1 MQKTENLEKKSEKE
15 LENEKL
21 REASKIKF
29 ELKFQPVFEE
39 FRRKDGK
46 PLELTPEQ
54 QKILQPISKG
64 LLSLLDGYLIANFE
78 KNCLIMY
85 ECSKENC
92 AYFKYYRENGIR
104 LLDIIIN
111 TLLTR
116 REYIKCIK
124 VFFQFYWHPKKQP
137 RYLTDLEKEFI
148 LEHRKDEEF
157 SYHDLGK
164 MLSRSEASI
173 HNYMKK
179 EGFTKLY
186 ELKEKKVEQ

>member
-104 LLDIIIN
+104 LLDIIMN

-124 VFFQFYWHPKKQP
+124 VFFQFYWHLKNNLDILQILKKS
-137 RYLTDLEKEFI
+137 LFLSIGKMKSFLIMILEKCF
-148 LEHRKDEEF
+148 LDQKPP
-157 SYHDLGK
+157 
-164 MLSRSEASI
+164 
-173 HNYMKK
+173 
-179 EGFTKLY
+179 FTTI
-186 ELKEKKVEQ
+186 